1 MRDCQ
6 SARADGW
13 INFTQQNAV
22 WSGAAGGDST
32 SGKPSVLLE
41 EIYSTARSRGLAI
54 ILRIEEE
61 KATSRAERVSATAIP

>member
-1 MRDCQ
+1 MLLWEKCKKN
-6 SARADGW
+6 ARG
-13 INFTQQNAV
+13 
-22 WSGAAGGDST
+22 SGAVGGNTT